1 VELTPGQDTPRE
13 PLRILISTPAPPGS
27 RTGNRQTA
35 RRWAALLAELGHAP
49 TIVEEL
55 RAQPCDLLVAL
66 HAAHSAPSIARY
78 REQRPHGPLIVV
90 GTGTDLYVSLPAGD
104 PRVLRSLEAA
114 DRIVVLHPLAL
125 DQLPNALR
133 PRTRVIV
140 QSARLPPGIAPG
152 QDSPALP
159 DSGDSEAATRQ
170 GSGEPPRERPEERKL
185 RVVVAAHL
193 REVKD
198 PLRAGLAAAT
208 LPDDSEIEVLHLGGV
223 LDPEY
228 EERAERLAAET
239 PRYRWIGEVDHADTL
254 RTIAASHALV
264 ITSRAEGAPNVLSEA
279 IALGTPVIATDIP
292 GCTGILGPSHPGL
305 FPPGDTE
312 ALARLLRRLE
322 TDEAFRREL
331 AERSRLLAD
340 LVRPEREKQTW
351 RRLLGEL
358 GV

>member
-1 VELTPGQDTPRE
+1 VEPSSGQDTSRE
-13 PLRILISTPAPPGS
+13 PLRILIATPAPPGS

-35 RRWAALLAELGHAP
+35 GRWAALLADLGHAP

-55 RAQPCDLLVAL
+55 RGQPCDLLIAL
-66 HAAHSAPSIARY
+66 HATRSAPSIARY
-78 REQRPHGPLIVV
+78 RERAPRGPLIVA
-90 GTGTDLYVSLPAGD
+90 GTGTDLYVDLPAGD
-104 PRVLRSLEAA
+104 PRVLRSLGTA

-125 DQLPNALR
+125 DQLPDASR
-133 PRTRVIV
+133 PRARVIV
-140 QSARLPPGIAPG
+140 QSARLPPEIAPP
-152 QDSPALP
+152 QDAP
-159 DSGDSEAATRQ
+159 EARDQTD
-170 GSGEPPRERPEERKL
+170 PEEAPPEGGPGGRKV

-198 PLRAGLAAAT
+198 PLRAGLAAAI
-208 LPDDSEIEVLHLGGV
+208 LPEDSAIEVVHLGGV
-223 LDPEY
+223 LDAGY

-264 ITSRAEGAPNVLSEA
+264 ISSRAEGAPNVLSEA

-292 GCTGILGPSHPGL
+292 GCTGLLGPSHPAL

-322 TDEAFRREL
+322 SDETFRREL
-331 AERSRLLAD
+331 EERSRRLAE
-340 LVRPEREKQTW
+340 LVRPERERQAW
-351 RRLLGEL
+351 SRLLAEMGL
-358 GV
+358 GH